1 MFRFLRSF
9 RSALMINGKFRNY
22 LFYALGEIL
31 LVVIGILLAL
41 QIDNWNE
48 DRKDRRV
55 EREILETLYTNLEQ
69 DSLGIAEALSS
80 NEKAI
85 HSIDRLFKDQ
95 AFRQYPDST
104 GPWLGSIICFDR
116 IQPRTS
122 GFEVLK
128 SKGLELV
135 SDERLRL
142 DLTAYYDETL
152 TLILQSLG
160 DIEES
165 FKTELIPDIRQ
176 EVTGFKFKE
185 NVSLK
190 DPEAYLTDVSR
201 IAYYQMYR
209 ANRTGT
215 LEPLKKGLGE
225 ITALRRRIRGELD
238 AE

>member
-9 RSALMINGKFRNY
+9 RSKLMIDGKFRNY

-55 EREILETLYTNLEQ
+55 EREILETLYTNLGQ
-69 DSLGIAEALSS
+69 DSLGIAEALSN

-95 AFRQYPDST
+95 AFRQYPDSA

-135 SDERLRL
+135 SDEELRL

-176 EVTGFKFKE
+176 KVTRFRFKE

-190 DPEAYLTDVSR
+190 DPGAYLTDISTM
-201 IAYYQMYR
+201 AYYQMYR
-209 ANRTGT
+209 SNRTGT
-215 LEPLKKGLGE
+215 LEPLQRGLGE
-225 ITALRRRIRGELD
+225 ITALRSRIRRELD